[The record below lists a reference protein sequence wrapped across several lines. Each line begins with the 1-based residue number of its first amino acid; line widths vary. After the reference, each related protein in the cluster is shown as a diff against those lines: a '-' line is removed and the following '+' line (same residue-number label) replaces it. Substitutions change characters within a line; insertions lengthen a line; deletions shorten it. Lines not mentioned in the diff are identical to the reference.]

1 MNKISFGIAIG
12 LLLSS
17 AAVCAQNS
25 SEPTQDNQS
34 HKPIRPYAD
43 NPNLLHVW
51 AYKTQEGVIQAAQK
65 VGEVTERGIEKIRP
79 SAHQA
84 LDNAKTLGSQ
94 GAAQAKQTGQQLAGQ
109 VNNKIQETKEVITG
123 QSDQA
128 VPIYQ
133 APLSTPSQNVTPA
146 PTTTT
151 PQTQEAQTQAAPSD
165 ESEEEIKV
173 IKL

>member
-51 AYKTQEGVIQAAQK
+51 AYKTQEDVIQAAQK
-65 VGEVTERGIEKIRP
+65 VGEVTEKGIEKIRP

-133 APLSTPSQNVTPA
+133 APLSAPSQNIAPA
-146 PTTTT
+146 ATTTA
-151 PQTQEAQTQAAPSD
+151 PNQEAQTQAAPSA
-165 ESEEEIKV
+165 EAEEEIKV